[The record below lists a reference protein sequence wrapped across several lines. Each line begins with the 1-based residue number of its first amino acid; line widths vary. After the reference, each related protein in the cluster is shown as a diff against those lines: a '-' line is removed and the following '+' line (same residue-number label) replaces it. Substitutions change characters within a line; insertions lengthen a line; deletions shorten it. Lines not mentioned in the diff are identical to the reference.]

1 MWHRSVFCLFVV
13 FFRIQESQWKELLAH
28 VCQPVCLV
36 SCALICVSEANPAED
51 LMGSFH
57 SLFFSLGLGLLY
69 VKSSYNMARSQ
80 KVVLW

>member
-1 MWHRSVFCLFVV
+1 MERTVGSSVSLF
-13 FFRIQESQWKELLAH
+13 A
-28 VCQPVCLV
+28 V
-36 SCALICVSEANPAED
+36 SCAIICASEANPAED
-51 LMGSFH
+51 LMGSSH